1 MEVQSNVFAYILL
14 STDAV
19 KFSNVEHGEL
29 DSLRG
34 RWCDTTHGSNQQP
47 KKYRIMR
54 TILKGLMVVVM
65 GACGFVAIGEMN
77 DCSFTEMVVMKLVA
91 SGLLL
96 YCVKCYKAI
105 GEHDTDGTQ
114 H

>member
-1 MEVQSNVFAYILL
+1 MPCSLEML
-14 STDAV
+14 
-19 KFSNVEHGEL
+19 EHGAL

-34 RWCDTTHGSNQQP
+34 RWCDTTHGSNQQS

-54 TILKGLMVVVM
+54 TIAKGLIVAVM

-105 GEHDTDGTQ
+105 GEHDTDGTR

>member
-1 MEVQSNVFAYILL
+1 
-14 STDAV
+14 
-19 KFSNVEHGEL
+19 
-29 DSLRG
+29 
-34 RWCDTTHGSNQQP
+34 
-47 KKYRIMR
+47 MR
-54 TILKGLMVVVM
+54 KIAKGLIAVVM
-65 GACGFVAIGEMN
+65 GACVFVAIGEMD

-105 GEHDTDGTQ
+105 GEHETDGSR

>member
-1 MEVQSNVFAYILL
+1 
-14 STDAV
+14 
-19 KFSNVEHGEL
+19 
-29 DSLRG
+29 
-34 RWCDTTHGSNQQP
+34 
-47 KKYRIMR
+47 MR

-65 GACGFVAIGEMN
+65 GACGFVAIGEMD

-91 SGLLL
+91 VGLLL

-105 GEHDTDGTQ
+105 GEHDTDGTR

>member
-1 MEVQSNVFAYILL
+1 ML
-14 STDAV
+14 
-19 KFSNVEHGEL
+19 EHGAL

-34 RWCDTTHGSNQQP
+34 RWRDTTHGSNQQQT

-54 TILKGLMVVVM
+54 TIAKGLIAAVM
-65 GACGFVAIGEMN
+65 GACGFVAIGEMD

-105 GEHDTDGTQ
+105 GEHDTDGSR

>member
-1 MEVQSNVFAYILL
+1 
-14 STDAV
+14 
-19 KFSNVEHGEL
+19 
-29 DSLRG
+29 
-34 RWCDTTHGSNQQP
+34 
-47 KKYRIMR
+47 
-54 TILKGLMVVVM
+54 MVAVM

-105 GEHDTDGTQ
+105 CEHDTDGTR

>member
-1 MEVQSNVFAYILL
+1 ML
-14 STDAV
+14 
-19 KFSNVEHGEL
+19 EHGAL

-34 RWCDTTHGSNQQP
+34 RWCDTTHGSNRQQ

-54 TILKGLMVVVM
+54 TIAKGLIAAVM
-65 GACGFVAIGEMN
+65 GACGFVAIGEMD

-96 YCVKCYKAI
+96 YCAKCYKAI
-105 GEHDTDGTQ
+105 GEHDTDDTR

>member
-1 MEVQSNVFAYILL
+1 ML
-14 STDAV
+14 
-19 KFSNVEHGEL
+19 EHGAL

-34 RWCDTTHGSNQQP
+34 RWRDTTHGSNRQP

-54 TILKGLMVVVM
+54 TILKGLIAAVM
-65 GACGFVAIGEMN
+65 GACGFVAIGEMD
-77 DCSFTEMVVMKLVA
+77 DCSFTEMVVMKIVA

-105 GEHDTDGTQ
+105 GEHDTDGSRS
-114 H
+114 

>member
-1 MEVQSNVFAYILL
+1 
-14 STDAV
+14 
-19 KFSNVEHGEL
+19 
-29 DSLRG
+29 
-34 RWCDTTHGSNQQP
+34 
-47 KKYRIMR
+47 
-54 TILKGLMVVVM
+54 MVAVM

-105 GEHDTDGTQ
+105 GEHDTDSTR

>member
-1 MEVQSNVFAYILL
+1 MPCSSDWWNTERWIASQ
-14 STDAV
+14 
-19 KFSNVEHGEL
+19 
-29 DSLRG
+29 G
-34 RWCDTTHGSNQQP
+34 RWFEPTHGSNQQP
-47 KKYRIMR
+47 TKKYRIMR
-54 TILKGLMVVVM
+54 TIAKGLMVAVM

-105 GEHDTDGTQ
+105 GEHDTDGTR

>member
-1 MEVQSNVFAYILL
+1 MRWIA
-14 STDAV
+14 T
-19 KFSNVEHGEL
+19 VEEA
-29 DSLRG
+29 
-34 RWCDTTHGSNQQP
+34 GSRPATAAININNNQ

-54 TILKGLMVVVM
+54 TIAKGLIVTVM

-105 GEHDTDGTQ
+105 GEHDTDGTRQ
-114 H
+114 

>member
-1 MEVQSNVFAYILL
+1 M
-14 STDAV
+14 
-19 KFSNVEHGEL
+19 EHGAL
-29 DSLRG
+29 DSLPRSVV
-34 RWCDTTHGSNQQP
+34 RAHPRQQSTTTKTN
-47 KKYRIMR
+47 RIMR
-54 TILKGLMVVVM
+54 TIAKGLIAAVM

-77 DCSFTEMVVMKLVA
+77 DCSFADMVTMKLVA

-105 GEHDTDGTQ
+105 GEHDTDGTR

>member
-1 MEVQSNVFAYILL
+1 ML
-14 STDAV
+14 
-19 KFSNVEHGEL
+19 EHGAL

-54 TILKGLMVVVM
+54 TIAKGLIAAVM

-77 DCSFTEMVVMKLVA
+77 DCSFAEMVMMKLVA

-105 GEHDTDGTQ
+105 GEHDTDGTR

>member
-1 MEVQSNVFAYILL
+1 
-14 STDAV
+14 
-19 KFSNVEHGEL
+19 
-29 DSLRG
+29 
-34 RWCDTTHGSNQQP
+34 
-47 KKYRIMR
+47 MR
-54 TILKGLMVVVM
+54 TIAKGLIAAVM

-77 DCSFTEMVVMKLVA
+77 DCSFTEMVVMKLIA

-105 GEHDTDGTQ
+105 GEHDTGGSG

>member
-1 MEVQSNVFAYILL
+1 MASEVGGATPPTAAI
-14 STDAV
+14 D
-19 KFSNVEHGEL
+19 
-29 DSLRG
+29 
-34 RWCDTTHGSNQQP
+34 NQ

-54 TILKGLMVVVM
+54 TIAKGLIAAVM
-65 GACGFVAIGEMN
+65 GACGFVAIGEMD
-77 DCSFTEMVVMKLVA
+77 DCSFTEMVVMKLLA

-105 GEHDTDGTQ
+105 GEHDTDGTR

>member
-1 MEVQSNVFAYILL
+1 
-14 STDAV
+14 
-19 KFSNVEHGEL
+19 
-29 DSLRG
+29 
-34 RWCDTTHGSNQQP
+34 
-47 KKYRIMR
+47 MR
-54 TILKGLMVVVM
+54 TILKVLMVVVI
-65 GACGFVAIGEMN
+65 GACGFIAIGEMD

-105 GEHDTDGTQ
+105 SEHDTDGTQ

>member
-1 MEVQSNVFAYILL
+1 MPCSSAML
-14 STDAV
+14 
-19 KFSNVEHGEL
+19 EHGAL

-47 KKYRIMR
+47 IKKYRIMR
-54 TILKGLMVVVM
+54 TIAKGLIAAVM
-65 GACGFVAIGEMN
+65 GACGFVAIGEMD

-105 GEHDTDGTQ
+105 CEHDTEGSRN
-114 H
+114 